1 MARLETPASR
11 NTEMTPAAGG
21 GRERLALD
29 AGHLARQCMGD
40 KDLEAEVLRQ
50 FRAQAAT
57 LMDTLAQDGLLSSAA
72 KADVAHRLRGS
83 ALAIGAFPVADAA
96 AAVEDAGRAG
106 ARRGPEGPEQA
117 VELSQAIAE
126 LSEAVAQAVAEID
139 RLPGLY

>member
-1 MARLETPASR
+1 MSLDNRQGIVE
-11 NTEMTPAAGG
+11 
-21 GRERLALD
+21 RE
-29 AGHLARQCMGD
+29 
-40 KDLEAEVLRQ
+40 
-50 FRAQAAT
+50 AQAVEGTAT
-57 LMDTLAQDGLLSSAA
+57 SGFSWFVTSAA

-117 VELSQAIAE
+117 VELSQAIAD